1 MKFENKPVIGMIHV
15 PALPGTPQNR
25 LSIDEMCSLCVEEA
39 RVYNQNGIDAVM
51 IENMNDLPYLN
62 GRVGPEITAA
72 MAVIGHLVKKEMKDR
87 EVGIQI
93 LAAANKEALA
103 VAKAASLDFIRV
115 EGFVFAHIADEGFIN
130 SCAGELLRYRKAID
144 ATQIKIFTDIKKKHS
159 SHSIT
164 SDIDIA
170 ETAKAAEFF
179 LSDGIIV
186 TGISTGSEPSL
197 EEVKKVK
204 KISQLPVII
213 GSGINPENI
222 DKFFPF
228 ADAFI
233 VGTYLK
239 RDSNWRNSPDPQR
252 IKRLMETIHQ
262 LRIS

>member
-1 MKFENKPVIGMIHV
+1 MNFEKKPVIGMIHV
-15 PALPGTPQNR
+15 PPLPGTPLSR
-25 LSIDEMCSLCVEEA
+25 LSIDEVCCTCLEEA
-39 RVYNQNGIDAVM
+39 HVYNQNGVDAVM

-62 GRVGPEITAA
+62 GQVGPEITAA
-72 MAVIGHLVKKEMKDR
+72 MAVIGHLVKKEIKDR

-103 VAKAASLDFIRV
+103 VAKAANLDFIRV

-144 ATQIKIFTDIKKKHS
+144 ATQIKIFSDIKKKHS

-164 SDIDIA
+164 ADLNIA

-179 LSDGIIV
+179 LSDGIVV
-186 TGISTGSEPSL
+186 TGICTGCEPGL
-197 EEVKKVK
+197 EEVKMIK
-204 KISQLPVII
+204 KISHLPVII
-213 GSGINPENI
+213 GSGITPENI
-222 DKFFPF
+222 NKFFPF

-233 VGTYLK
+233 VGSYFK
-239 RDSNWRNSPDPQR
+239 RDGNWKNSPDPQR

>member
-62 GRVGPEITAA
+62 GGVGPEIMAA

-130 SCAGELLRYRKAID
+130 SCAGELLRYRKVID
-144 ATQIKIFTDIKKKHS
+144 AAPIKIFTDIKKKHS

-186 TGISTGSEPSL
+186 TGICTGSEPDL

-204 KISQLPVII
+204 KISQLPVIV

-222 DKFFPF
+222 NKFFPF

-239 RDSNWRNSPDPQR
+239 RDGNWRNPADPQR